1 MQKRCQ
7 EESKERF
14 SSSGDYSTF
23 HQKAG
28 EESKYCQ
35 KKSSRC
41 QISDYWSETQPQCVY
56 ISNSGRRPRTRPQ
69 GPDAREFS
77 EAKCPRGE
85 FLSVTHKQGSSC
97 ELGVFHPRILVI
109 IVFDGGEILIVFYKK
124 NKADKCVCV
133 WVCVCVRGG
142 QVPCCPLCLAG
153 ADSGAREVQVH
164 TYSRDAFFVLFCL
177 QVSF

>member
-41 QISDYWSETQPQCVY
+41 QISDYRSEANLSVFTSP
-56 ISNSGRRPRTRPQ
+56 NSGRRPRTRPQ

-77 EAKCPRGE
+77 EAKC
-85 FLSVTHKQGSSC
+85 
-97 ELGVFHPRILVI
+97 LGGPQRDSQTGLLPVFHPRNSCYYC
-109 IVFDGGEILIVFYKK
+109 FDGGEILIVFYKK
-124 NKADKCVCV
+124 NEADNCVCV
-133 WVCVCVRGG
+133 
-142 QVPCCPLCLAG
+142 
-153 ADSGAREVQVH
+153 
-164 TYSRDAFFVLFCL
+164 
-177 QVSF
+177 